1 MANVIPQN
9 VQNNSLT
16 QNDEAVAA
24 GTSTRERS
32 EGGRRTANQVR
43 SNISFEINPDQCFST
58 FAFLRITQVTQIFA
72 SNYSF
77 IFGGCFY
84 LMALFSNFFLI
95 QISIFS
101 VSETYLMIYPK

>member
-32 EGGRRTANQVR
+32 EGGR
-43 SNISFEINPDQCFST
+43 SNISFEINPDRCFST